1 LFGTQVNVFKSYH
14 DTVLSLGLS
23 HISQNDNTFTSSD
36 LAFGIDI
43 LFQTSNEDSDHQTS
57 SKSCFLSHHRKE
69 LLFVS
74 KIASN
79 SCVFNLSFGQ
89 SGLLNMA
96 EILGRGRGALSS
108 GTSSGYFVI
117 YASVVYTLTIF
128 MCTFSA
134 STPIPVIPASSVI
147 LYIQVFVP
155 LIALSM
161 AFSREKKESM
171 SIVPPKNDPN
181 ITFGN
186 GRYRAIFHMVIRSLI
201 PAGASGLVFLISFG
215 ELIKELDPEIL
226 ESLNLDSSMSHWT
239 SVMRC
244 DGLSTY
250 VGQASLASSNLMLSE
265 LTLCVIAQS
274 ISFLFG
280 NDPISNPMRKNFVWT
295 IVSLSCVAIV
305 MLHLNFVLPAGCLQA
320 LPWYFYLIA
329 LAFPLISLAFC
340 EVVKKKNKHFEQR
353 SEKLRRL
360 QFETRLGMW
369 SPK

>member
-1 LFGTQVNVFKSYH
+1 
-14 DTVLSLGLS
+14 
-23 HISQNDNTFTSSD
+23 
-36 LAFGIDI
+36 
-43 LFQTSNEDSDHQTS
+43 
-57 SKSCFLSHHRKE
+57 
-69 LLFVS
+69 
-74 KIASN
+74 
-79 SCVFNLSFGQ
+79 
-89 SGLLNMA
+89 
-96 EILGRGRGALSS
+96 
-108 GTSSGYFVI
+108 
-117 YASVVYTLTIF
+117 
-128 MCTFSA
+128 
-134 STPIPVIPASSVI
+134 
-147 LYIQVFVP
+147 
-155 LIALSM
+155 
-161 AFSREKKESM
+161 
-171 SIVPPKNDPN
+171 
-181 ITFGN
+181 
-186 GRYRAIFHMVIRSLI
+186 
-201 PAGASGLVFLISFG
+201 LISFG

-250 VGQASLASSNLMLSE
+250 IGQASLASSNLMLSE